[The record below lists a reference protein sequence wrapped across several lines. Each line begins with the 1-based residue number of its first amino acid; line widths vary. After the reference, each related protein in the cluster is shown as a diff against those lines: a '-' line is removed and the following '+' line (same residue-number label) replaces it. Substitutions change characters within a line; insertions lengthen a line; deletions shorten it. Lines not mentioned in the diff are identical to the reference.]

1 MAGAYGRNDGSSNVQ
16 SLYKQITFADGQ
28 SAVITVG
35 RLPANAIIMGAGLI
49 VTTAFND
56 ATNKLV
62 QLGTSGDDDGLGTNL
77 SVATIGDI
85 VWDELATSD
94 DLYSTSEVTI
104 ICTHARTGTAATAG
118 AAWVYVNYIVVT
130 N

>member
-16 SLYKQITFADGQ
+16 SLTKQITFADGQ

-35 RLPANAIIMGAGLI
+35 RLPANSIIVGAGVV

-62 QLGTSGDDDGLGTNL
+62 NLGTSGDDDGLGTLL
-77 SVATIGDI
+77 SVATIGNI

-104 ICTHARTGTAATAG
+104 ILTHARTGTAATAG
-118 AAWVYVNYIVVT
+118 AAWVYVEYIVVT